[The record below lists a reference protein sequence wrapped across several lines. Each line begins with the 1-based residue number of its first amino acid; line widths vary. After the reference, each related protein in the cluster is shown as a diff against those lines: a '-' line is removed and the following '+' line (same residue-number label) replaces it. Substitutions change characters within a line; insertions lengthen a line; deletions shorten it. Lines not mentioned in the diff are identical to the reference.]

1 MNKLALGTA
10 QFGSKYGVANQ
21 SGQIKFSDAEKIL
34 KLAKN
39 SNIDLIDTAIGY
51 GNSQKIIG
59 EIGIT
64 DFRLVSKLFDLP
76 KNCDDVNSWVEEKV
90 KSSLKHL
97 GVKSLYGLLV
107 HRSENL
113 LGNPGKKLIKALNSL
128 KFNGLVKKIG
138 ISIYDPLELD
148 QVMHLTNFD
157 IIQAPLNIV
166 DRRLETSG
174 WLSRL
179 NKFGVEVHTRSTFL
193 QGLLLMK
200 RNKIPKIFD
209 KWQSILDQWLSELEK
224 NNLNAIN
231 ECLTY
236 PLSLPEISYIIVG
249 VDNFHQLKDLI
260 EISKFQKSNKDWSF
274 MTSNDQMLINPYNW
288 KKL

>member
-1 MNKLALGTA
+1 MSKLALGTV
-10 QFGSKYGVANQ
+10 QFGLKYGIANQ
-21 SGQIKFSDAEKIL
+21 TGQVKPEDAKKIL
-34 KLAKN
+34 QLAKDA
-39 SNIDLIDTAIGY
+39 NIDLVDTAMAYGDSEKVIGDA
-51 GNSQKIIG
+51 GII
-59 EIGIT
+59 
-64 DFRLVSKLFDLP
+64 DFRFISKLPPLP
-76 KNCDDVNSWVEEKV
+76 KDCSDVDTWVKEKIQ
-90 KSSLKHL
+90 STLTHL
-97 GVKSLYGLLV
+97 GIRSLYGLLV

-193 QGLLLMK
+193 QGLLLM
-200 RNKIPKIFD
+200 
-209 KWQSILDQWLSELEK
+209 
-224 NNLNAIN
+224 
-231 ECLTY
+231 
-236 PLSLPEISYIIVG
+236 
-249 VDNFHQLKDLI
+249 
-260 EISKFQKSNKDWSF
+260 
-274 MTSNDQMLINPYNW
+274 
-288 KKL
+288 